1 MDDGGSGTYII
12 MIVLIIIVSVDLAIN
27 LFGKVYSYLRE
38 RKLAQM
44 AAEEEIL
51 SMVNESHEQGY
62 IEASE
67 AEMISNIFE
76 FGDKQAQDIMTD
88 RSNITAI
95 DADMTL
101 SDAVSFILNGKN
113 SRFPVYKENLDHI
126 VGILHLKDAYRLS
139 RSQELL
145 NKPVG
150 EIEGLLRDARFIPE
164 TRNVDSLFA
173 TMRATKLQMV
183 IVIDEYGQT
192 SGLIALEDILE
203 EIVGNIMDEYDEDT
217 GHIQEK
223 GPNKY
228 IVDGMTPLEELEER
242 FQVSFGE
249 VPVETINGYMI
260 SKMEHIPDEKE
271 RFSVVVDGYKFK
283 VIEVKNKMVQ
293 RVVMTKLPPEAKE
306 NTPKE
311 SSHKEMIKEK
321 LSHRETLRDEN
332 K

>member
-1 MDDGGSGTYII
+1 MDDGGSGTFT
-12 MIVLIIIVSVDLAIN
+12 MLIILLVIVSVDLVIT
-27 LFGKVYSYLRE
+27 LFDKVYSYLRE
-38 RKLAQM
+38 RRLAQM

-51 SMVNESHEQGY
+51 SMVNEGHEQGY

-101 SDAVSFILNGKN
+101 AEAISFILNAKN

-126 VGILHLKDAYRLS
+126 IGILHLKDAYRFG
-139 RSQELL
+139 RRRELL
-145 NKPVG
+145 DKPVG

-164 TRNVDSLFA
+164 TRNVDSLFK

-228 IVDGMTPLEELEER
+228 ILEGITPLEELEER
-242 FQVSFGE
+242 FEISFGE
-249 VPVETINGYMI
+249 VPVETINGYLI
-260 SKMEHIPDEKE
+260 SKMEHIPGERE
-271 RFSVVVDGYKFK
+271 RFSIVVDGYKFK
-283 VIEVKNKMVQ
+283 VIEVQNKMIQ
-293 RVVMTKLPPEAKE
+293 RVVMTKLPPEINKQ
-306 NTPKE
+306 
-311 SSHKEMIKEK
+311 
-321 LSHRETLRDEN
+321 ETKGE
-332 K
+332 

>member
-1 MDDGGSGTYII
+1 MDDGGPGTLT
-12 MIVLIIIVSVDLAIN
+12 MLIILILVISVDLAIAV
-27 LFGKVYSYLRE
+27 FEKIYIYLKE
-38 RKLAQM
+38 KKLAQK

-51 SMVNESHEQGY
+51 YMVNESHEQGY

-95 DADMTL
+95 DADMSL
-101 SDAVSFILNGKN
+101 SDAISFILNENN

-126 VGILHLKDAYRLS
+126 VGILHLKDAFRIS
-139 RSQELL
+139 RNKNLL
-145 NKPVG
+145 DKPIG

-217 GHIQEK
+217 GHIEEK
-223 GPNKY
+223 GKNKF
-228 IVDGMTPLEELEER
+228 IIDGLTPLEEVEER
-242 FQVSFGE
+242 FHISFGD
-249 VPVETINGYMI
+249 VPFETLNGYLI
-260 SKMEHIPDEKE
+260 SKMEHIPSEKE
-271 RFSVVVDGYKFK
+271 RFSIAVDGYNFR
-283 VIEVKNKMVQ
+283 VIAVEDKMVK
-293 RVVMTKLPPEAKE
+293 RVVVSKIPA
-306 NTPKE
+306 
-311 SSHKEMIKEK
+311 
-321 LSHRETLRDEN
+321 ETNQTTQN

>member
-1 MDDGGSGTYII
+1 MEDGGPGTFS
-12 MIVLIIIVSVDLAIN
+12 MLTVLTVLVVADF
-27 LFGKVYSYLRE
+27 LFTLCDRVYTYMKE
-38 RKLAQM
+38 RRLAQN
-44 AAEEEIL
+44 AAEDEIL

-62 IEASE
+62 IEAGE

-101 SDAVSFILNGKN
+101 ADAISFMLNEKN

-126 VGILHLKDAYRLS
+126 VGILHLKDAFRLS
-139 RSQELL
+139 RSLALL
-145 NKPVG
+145 DKPIG
-150 EIEGLLRDARFIPE
+150 EIDGLLRDARFIPE

-192 SGLIALEDILE
+192 SGLISLEDILE

-223 GPNKY
+223 GANKY
-228 IVDGMTPLEELEER
+228 IVDGMTPLDEIEER
-242 FQVSFGE
+242 FHISFGE
-249 VPVETINGYMI
+249 VPVETINGYLI
-260 SKMEHIPDEKE
+260 SRMEHIPDHKE
-271 RFSVVVDGYKFK
+271 RFSVVVDGYKIQ
-283 VIEVKNKMVQ
+283 VIEVENKMVR
-293 RVVMTKLPPEAKE
+293 RVVMTKMPP
-306 NTPKE
+306 NP
-311 SSHKEMIKEK
+311 
-321 LSHRETLRDEN
+321 
-332 K
+332 